1 MKMNDVGKVNVLV
14 LDLDGTLFANGTCE
28 YKSPE
33 NKEALMRWRDA
44 GKQLWIATGRGAD
57 TIHNLEKM
65 EIHTDA
71 MICSGG
77 AGFMIRSHE
86 AEYNYRISDECAK
99 RLFRY
104 LEDKCAD
111 LDYFLD
117 VNPSD
122 VHYGKSSGNHMKR
135 HMKREFEMHEP
146 TEYMDGKHELLRL
159 FCVGPDDIY
168 VDHVAEMI
176 NYDFKGEL
184 HALHTD
190 HHCIDI
196 LNVSCSKGNQ
206 MKNLMR
212 IMNRNKEEIAAVGDE
227 ATDISLLAEAGLGFA
242 MADGS
247 EELIRKTERTVIS
260 VAEAVSF
267 LLKE

>member
-1 MKMNDVGKVNVLV
+1 MKMNDASRVNVLV

-33 NKEALMRWRDA
+33 NEDALKRWSA
-44 GKQLWIATGRGAD
+44 SGKQLWIATGRGAD
-57 TIHNLEKM
+57 TIHNLEEM
-65 EIHTDA
+65 RIQTDA

-77 AGFMIRSHE
+77 AGYIISDHE
-86 AEYNYRISDECAK
+86 AEYNYRISDECAR

-104 LEDKCAD
+104 LKKNCSD

-122 VHYGKSSGNHMKR
+122 IHYGISSGNHIKR

-146 TEYMDGKHELLRL
+146 SEYMDGKHELLRL
-159 FCVGPDDIY
+159 FCVGPDDAY

-176 NYDFKGEL
+176 NHDFQGEL

-206 MKNLMR
+206 MKNLMG
-212 IMNRNKEEIAAVGDE
+212 IMNRDKEEIAAVGDE
-227 ATDISLLAEAGLGFA
+227 ATDISLIAEAGIGFA

-247 EELIRKTERTVIS
+247 EQLIRKTGRTVAS
-260 VAEAVSF
+260 VAEAIDF